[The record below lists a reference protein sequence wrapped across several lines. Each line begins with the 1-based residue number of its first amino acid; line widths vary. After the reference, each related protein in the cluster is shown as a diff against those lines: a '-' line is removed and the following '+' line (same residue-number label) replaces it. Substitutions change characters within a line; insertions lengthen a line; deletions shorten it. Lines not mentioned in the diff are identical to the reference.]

1 MHPLI
6 SRRQESALMNAT
18 MLSKNKGTI
27 GAQI

>member
-1 MHPLI
+1 MHPLV
-6 SRRQESALMNAT
+6 SRRQESALMNEA